1 MFAPLSGCSRESC
14 HHELAGL
21 FRNRSCALGTCG
33 LVAET
38 WNQPNFGSVIDGL
51 VDRWFSGVA
60 PLVFSNLQVG
70 FFAVRNTGGGPGR
83 RADEWAGPWCLFA
96 SLEQGAKASIAVPL
110 TALYPI
116 NTLDPEAV
124 IVGGGLGSVEGLYWQ
139 SFVKATRT
147 HIWVES
153 HRDLPIPHAALG
165 TQAGLIGAAANLW
178 KKVAP
183 GASG

>member
-1 MFAPLSGCSRESC
+1 MLWGLVGLLQKLGTNRISARSLMVWLTVGFLVLLPWFFQTCRLDSLRSGTLVLG
-14 HHELAGL
+14 LAGGL
-21 FRNRSCALGTCG
+21 TNGLG
-33 LVAET
+33 A
-38 WNQPNFGSVIDGL
+38 
-51 VDRWFSGVA
+51 
-60 PLVFSNLQVG
+60 
-70 FFAVRNTGGGPGR
+70 
-83 RADEWAGPWCLFA
+83 WCLFA